1 MVGQRAR
8 QAVRWLQSIN
18 KQNLFTFSFFW
29 ISGIYEYHQF
39 DNWMAA
45 AGFMDYLQHGPGVS
59 IARAVQPGWD
69 TVRVL
74 KESLFY
80 RPLAPRPQL
89 LAPLH
94 VDCETGGAGCPE
106 FPVFRLWVTLDPVP
120 RGRGVVF
127 QVELETKV
135 MRRFVERAPNRA
147 FPWWKA

>member
-1 MVGQRAR
+1 
-8 QAVRWLQSIN
+8 
-18 KQNLFTFSFFW
+18 
-29 ISGIYEYHQF
+29 
-39 DNWMAA
+39 
-45 AGFMDYLQHGPGVS
+45 MDYLQHGPGVS

-94 VDCETGGAGCPE
+94 VDCETGGAGCPD

-127 QVELETKV
+127 QVEGFAKISQSRSRLLTGPSPGRKRLLV
-135 MRRFVERAPNRA
+135 L
-147 FPWWKA
+147 KY

>member
-1 MVGQRAR
+1 
-8 QAVRWLQSIN
+8 
-18 KQNLFTFSFFW
+18 
-29 ISGIYEYHQF
+29 
-39 DNWMAA
+39 MAA

-135 MRRFVERAPNRA
+135 VRMFAKISQSRRRPLTGPSPGRKRRYYEPQDGPFTNSTSRRTPTTTPAPSRST
-147 FPWWKA
+147 PS

>member
-1 MVGQRAR
+1 
-8 QAVRWLQSIN
+8 
-18 KQNLFTFSFFW
+18 
-29 ISGIYEYHQF
+29 
-39 DNWMAA
+39 MAA

-120 RGRGVVF
+120 RDRGVVF
-127 QVELETKV
+127 QVELETRRLCECS
-135 MRRFVERAPNRA
+135 RRFHYHGEGP
-147 FPWWKA
+147 